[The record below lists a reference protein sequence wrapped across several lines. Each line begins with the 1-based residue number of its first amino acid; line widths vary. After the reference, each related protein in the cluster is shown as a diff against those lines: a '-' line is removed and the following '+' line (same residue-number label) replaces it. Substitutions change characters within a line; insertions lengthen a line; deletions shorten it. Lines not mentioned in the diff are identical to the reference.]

1 MLNKYKHDQIAQKLI
16 QSGLGNY
23 KVMIH
28 EELASTNT
36 YALDHIEQLENNS
49 VIVCEGQSAGL
60 GRNGKTWTS
69 RPYLDMSV
77 SFVHKFPLDFDYELL
92 PLVIA
97 VAVNRLFKQLRIST
111 KIKWPND
118 IWTCSRID
126 KIKIA
131 GILLSA
137 KIYANERYI
146 VSGIGLNNIENWERN
161 NLLINLITHVENVLS
176 EYKVFG
182 FAIVRQEWLDN
193 CTHYRKVIS
202 LYQGGELLDHG
213 IHIDLTSNGKI
224 VIEDKNNGEIREYSG
239 STVSLIFED
248 Q

>member
-1 MLNKYKHDQIAQKLI
+1 MQAGLN
-16 QSGLGNY
+16 NY
-23 KVMIH
+23 KVMTH
-28 EELASTNT
+28 EELASTNK
-36 YALDHIEQLENNS
+36 YALENIKQLENNS

-60 GRNGKTWTS
+60 GRNGKVWSS
-69 RPYLDMSV
+69 RPYIDISV

-97 VAVNRLFKQLRIST
+97 VAVNRLFKQLRVST

-118 IWTCSRID
+118 IWQLNKT
-126 KIKIA
+126 KIA

-137 KIYANERYI
+137 KIHANERYI
-146 VSGIGLNNIENWERN
+146 VTGIGLNNIENWERN

-176 EYKVFG
+176 EYKIFG

-193 CTHYRKVIS
+193 CIHYRKVIS

-224 VIEDKNNGEIREYSG
+224 VIEDQNNGEIREYSG
-239 STVSLIFED
+239 STISLIFED